1 MASVADLTGTITTE
15 ALQLKLSQT
24 GLEHKL
30 ITNKEL
36 TNIVAGV
43 KVTAEGDSLI
53 AASVDTTGRNI
64 TISAT
69 KDLSDAVGL
78 ANSAVQSVKEGTTN
92 GAILVDDKVVNV
104 HGLGSA
110 AYKDTSYF
118 ITDVDCHNAEPSPD
132 GDPV

>member
-1 MASVADLTGTITTE
+1 MTSVADLTGTITTE

-24 GLEHKL
+24 GLEHRL

-53 AASVDTTGRNI
+53 NASVDESGRNI

-69 KDLSDAVGL
+69 KSLTDAVTN
-78 ANSAVQSVKEGTTN
+78 ANSAV
-92 GAILVDDKVVNV
+92 
-104 HGLGSA
+104 
-110 AYKDTSYF
+110 
-118 ITDVDCHNAEPSPD
+118 
-132 GDPV
+132 